1 MTLAY
6 SVFAESNENVMPPTG
21 PYRSQDE
28 MRQTSVKPN
37 LQFNPQLQNN
47 QDYSSAR
54 NSQFNRN
61 APATHPAPMP
71 EWEMQRRAQMEQ
83 WMKQRQAQM
92 DQQIKQPNM
101 QPPQGWNNQQP
112 QNHKQ
117 LQAMPHPN
125 IGPGPQNNRAQ
136 QYFPS
141 ARGPVY
147 GPGGPPPGFN
157 GQPGYQPPAQWNPYP
172 PVRR

>member
-1 MTLAY
+1 MTLAH

-28 MRQTSVKPN
+28 MRQTNVKPN
-37 LQFNPQLQNN
+37 PQFNPQLQNN

-61 APATHPAPMP
+61 AAAMNSAPMP
-71 EWEMQRRAQMEQ
+71 EWETQRRAQMEQ

-92 DQQIKQPNM
+92 DQQMKQSNM

-112 QNHKQ
+112 QNHNQ

-125 IGPGPQNNRAQ
+125 MGPGPQNNRAQ

-157 GQPGYQPPAQWNPYP
+157 GQPGYQPPQQWNPYP